1 MLSKKYIHILL
12 IEDNMGDFLLTQ
24 EALKECNVDYV
35 LHHFQEGTEA
45 LKYLNKQVPYQDAV
59 MPDFVLLDLNMP
71 KMSGLEVLQIIKNT
85 PHLKKI
91 PVIVLS
97 TSYSDSDVETAYDLH
112 ANAYIPKPLDYDD
125 FVHII
130 KVIEQ
135 FWGHVVKLPT
145 HILP

>member
-1 MLSKKYIHILL
+1 
-12 IEDNMGDFLLTQ
+12 MGDFLLTQ
-24 EALKECNVDYV
+24 EALKECNVGYV

-85 PHLKKI
+85 PYLKKI
-91 PVIVLS
+91 PIIVLS
-97 TSYSDSDVETAYDLH
+97 TSYSDSDVEAAYELH

-130 KVIEQ
+130 KTIEQ
-135 FWGHVVKLPT
+135 FWGHIVKLPT
-145 HILP
+145 HIVLH